1 MKVKIFILAFVFL
14 FIYSCSSSNCD
25 DEMDRI
31 KGQYGEPEEVNTYS
45 SEGYYSQSWWYWS
58 QGINFDFTW
67 GSNVDGGCDMSTY
80 TFDPISADATAEEKA
95 AVKATLLDRQISLKG
110 IY

>member
-1 MKVKIFILAFVFL
+1 MKIKIFILTFVCL
-14 FIYSCSSSNCD
+14 FFYFCSSNCD
-25 DEMDRI
+25 DEMDSIR
-31 KGQYGEPEEVNTYS
+31 GSYGEPEEVSTYS
-45 SEGYYSQSWWYWS
+45 SEGYNSQSWWYWS

-67 GSNVDGGCDMSTY
+67 GSSVDGDCDMSTY

-95 AVKATLLDRQISLKG
+95 GIKATLLDRQIFLKG